1 MAYSTRYAFY
11 EWSNWSLLL
20 LLAWIIATEVAS
32 DATRVLDRLLLLWG
46 LGCGLYIFK
55 TAVTYLS
62 ILKFGGQPHPAEFI
76 IGFDNHR
83 FFNHVQTVSLP
94 LLGLLVLRS
103 GQGGAWVGHTA
114 RYWWTLTA
122 AWWMLLFVSSGRGT
136 FLGILAGVIMV
147 LIWRRRQA
155 LPWCRVMLLSCI
167 AGFGA
172 YIVFY
177 ILVPHLI
184 GLQPFGFLTE
194 VVQRSVTNL
203 DSSRWPL
210 WLSAWEMI
218 VSHPWL
224 GVGPL
229 HFAHYSRDVQIA
241 AHPHNWVLQIAS
253 EWGIPALFCLNT
265 MLFMSL
271 RKLLR
276 TARSIAIDDLKNQ
289 AMLTVWLA
297 TGVAIVVDGFVSGL
311 IVMPTSQLWITLYI
325 GCAWGWASTF
335 PDARRAKTN
344 KLSAGVRIGLMAV
357 VVLLIYFVMN
367 GLFPEVLDLPSHNIK
382 NLQDQIHPGASLKP
396 RLWGAGY
403 F

>member
-1 MAYSTRYAFY
+1 
-11 EWSNWSLLL
+11 
-20 LLAWIIATEVAS
+20 
-32 DATRVLDRLLLLWG
+32 
-46 LGCGLYIFK
+46 
-55 TAVTYLS
+55 
-62 ILKFGGQPHPAEFI
+62 
-76 IGFDNHR
+76 
-83 FFNHVQTVSLP
+83 
-94 LLGLLVLRS
+94 
-103 GQGGAWVGHTA
+103 
-114 RYWWTLTA
+114 
-122 AWWMLLFVSSGRGT
+122 
-136 FLGILAGVIMV
+136 MV
-147 LIWRRRQA
+147 LVWRRRQA
-155 LPWCRVMLLSCI
+155 LPWCRVMLLSGI

-172 YIVFY
+172 YVVFY
-177 ILVPHLI
+177 ILVPLSI
-184 GLQPFGFLTE
+184 GLQPFGFFTE
-194 VVQRSVTNL
+194 VAQRSVADL
-203 DSSRWPL
+203 SSNRWPL

-253 EWGIPALFCLNT
+253 EWGIPAFFCLNA
-265 MLFMSL
+265 MLLMSL

-276 TARSIAIDDLKNQ
+276 TARLIAIDDLKNQ

-297 TGVAIVVDGFVSGL
+297 TGVAIVVDGLVSGL
-311 IVMPTSQLWITLYI
+311 IVMPASQLWIALYI

-335 PDARRAKTN
+335 PDAHRAEAF
-344 KLSAGVRIGLMAV
+344 KLRAGARIVLMAG

-367 GLFPEVLDLPSHNIK
+367 GLFPEILDLPSHNIK